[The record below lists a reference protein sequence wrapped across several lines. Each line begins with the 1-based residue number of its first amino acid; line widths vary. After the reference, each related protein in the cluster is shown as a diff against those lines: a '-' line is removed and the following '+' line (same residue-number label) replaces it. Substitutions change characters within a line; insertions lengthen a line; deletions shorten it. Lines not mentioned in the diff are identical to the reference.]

1 MPEQYKARRHF
12 HRYVER
18 FLESKFVQENPKSV
32 EVLEFFADMIDNEM
46 EDMQARERKL
56 KAFSK
61 ELDSQSLRNEDHK
74 HWSRAMQDLA
84 ASIPDTNGLMIYE
97 LHNWHILRSGETFPS
112 ISGSKYPQ
120 IIMTGTAFVIL
131 FTTSTMAQLFNL
143 RKDREKPDPNVLMP
157 SDSSDE
163 AAFKLPY
170 TIGNSPSNSG
180 PHASDAKLRL
190 ADILSNGCYTP
201 AEAFKTAAL
210 RLKHVFSHSRM
221 LLLDLDTVVLKPS
234 WNRSFIPRHRY
245 IQEKNGT
252 EFIKF
257 LERYDFVLHTQERGF
272 KIGFAIGMVTHV
284 LAFLSNDNLYRL
296 YWRSPQ
302 ELQQLQQY
310 RVPGTVF
317 GFTFFLGTL
326 ISILDS
332 VLDYHA
338 WCKYQVKYLKDH
350 APMRQSNLTI
360 YRWLTRPGDHPFQG
374 RGGYCTAEVLALAG
388 IPASTLAYYVL
399 ENKTLYNILVEAD
412 HEFFFERQFLID
424 GFLDRMQA
432 GNKQDEFSLGT
443 SIQDQISYTETLRV
457 HGKKEWH
464 ASSRLDS
471 HHGSSLHKTKQW
483 ETLLSQIPP
492 DLMTTPASRL
502 TVGQRKLKDKIA
514 ARMKLLPNDL
524 SPLQRLSL
532 TPSPCLTPDEISL
545 LKSQFGDINLIT
557 KYFRTVEMRFCE
569 VPIRLPTF
577 LHKMGK
583 EKQGKIWT
591 VLRPLFME
599 SKKRV
604 VVGFD
609 PIKDQNITQLVSS
622 GQQLWLEV
630 PDSSKYLIEYVKKH
644 TLGWTVGPFDFC
656 GNACIISEGVRG
668 T

>member
-1 MPEQYKARRHF
+1 MPEQDKARRHF

-74 HWSRAMQDLA
+74 RWSWAMQDLA

-97 LHNWHILRSGETFPS
+97 VWRNLPFNIRKQISPNHHDWDRFCDSIHNLNYGTTVQPEKDAEDSDDESSPDSFFP
-112 ISGSKYPQ
+112 
-120 IIMTGTAFVIL
+120 FL
-131 FTTSTMAQLFNL
+131 F
-143 RKDREKPDPNVLMP
+143 
-157 SDSSDE
+157 
-163 AAFKLPY
+163 
-170 TIGNSPSNSG
+170 
-180 PHASDAKLRL
+180 
-190 ADILSNGCYTP
+190 
-201 AEAFKTAAL
+201 
-210 RLKHVFSHSRM
+210 SRIVS
-221 LLLDLDTVVLKPS
+221 DLDTVVLKPS

-388 IPASTLAYYVL
+388 IPASTLAYDVL

-443 SIQDQISYTETLRV
+443 SIQDQISYSETLRV

-464 ASSRLDS
+464 ASSRLGKLVCDYNIPITVAPC
-471 HHGSSLHKTKQW
+471 TKPSNGKHYCLKY
-483 ETLLSQIPP
+483 LLI
-492 DLMTTPASRL
+492 LMTTPASCL

-532 TPSPCLTPDEISL
+532 MPSPCLTPDEISL

-569 VPIRLPTF
+569 VVKGFHLNSTQPIRLPTF
-577 LHKMGK
+577 LHKIGK

-644 TLGWTVGPFDFC
+644 TPGWTVGPFDFC

>member
-1 MPEQYKARRHF
+1 
-12 HRYVER
+12 
-18 FLESKFVQENPKSV
+18 
-32 EVLEFFADMIDNEM
+32 MIDNEM

-74 HWSRAMQDLA
+74 HCPGYARPCCIYPGQEWAQ
-84 ASIPDTNGLMIYE
+84 IYE
-97 LHNWHILRSGETFPS
+97 LHNWHILSLEKPPS

-131 FTTSTMAQLFNL
+131 FTTSTMAQLFQP
-143 RKDREKPDPNVLMP
+143 EKGSGETRSNVLMP

-210 RLKHVFSHSRM
+210 RLKHVFSHSRR
-221 LLLDLDTVVLKPS
+221 LLLDLDTVVS
-234 WNRSFIPRHRY
+234 RY

-350 APMRQSNLTI
+350 API
-360 YRWLTRPGDHPFQG
+360 PGDHPFQG

-388 IPASTLAYYVL
+388 IPASTLAYDVL

-443 SIQDQISYTETLRV
+443 SIQDQISYSETLRV

-514 ARMKLLPNDL
+514 APSFID
-524 SPLQRLSL
+524 
-532 TPSPCLTPDEISL
+532 PSPCLTPDEISL

-577 LHKMGK
+577 LHKIGK